1 MEIRS
6 FMLVT
11 GQELIGELSLATG
24 TGYKV
29 RNPLV
34 VHMMRGQ
41 DGKPTLA
48 FAQWSMLHDD
58 ETVELFDH
66 ALMAPPIKIIGEV
79 ADSYIQQTT
88 GLILPTMGGQ
98 LLKG

>member
-6 FMLVT
+6 FMLTT
-11 GQELIGELSLATG
+11 GQELIGDLQAATG
-24 TGYKV
+24 TGYNVK
-29 RNPLV
+29 NPLV

-48 FAQWSMLHDD
+48 FAQWSMLHDQ
-58 ETVELFDH
+58 EIVELFDH
-66 ALMAPPIKIIGEV
+66 ALMCPPVKIIGEV

-88 GLILPTMGGQ
+88 GLILPTAGGQ
-98 LLKG
+98 FLKG